1 MPGPAESWSLPNLTV
16 SATDARPFGG
26 FASRRFSLLH
36 GEIPPMPTADD
47 PLVLVA
53 RAEAAGLLSAT
64 AAANIRRW
72 LTEPPF
78 AAYRDR
84 LIQDIEAGNWKVL
97 DDAFFAVIEFGT
109 GGRRGKMYPVGTN
122 VLNNRTMA
130 ESARGLADY
139 IAKNKGADAPRS
151 CVIARDTRHNSPD
164 FARLCARVLAAA
176 GFQVYLF
183 PEPRSTPLL
192 SFAVRHLGCDGG
204 IMITASHNPPSDNGF
219 KYYDATGGQVIPP
232 DDAGIIECVK
242 AASDRAI
249 PEKPYS
255 EGLEDGSIVLAGP
268 EIDEAYIAAVVA
280 QSVSPARDVS
290 IVYTPLHGVGV
301 TSVAA
306 ALRAAGFDRITV
318 VESQSTPDGDFP
330 NVPGHVS

>member
-97 DDAFFAVIEFGT
+97 DDAFYAVIEFGT
-109 GGRRGKMYPVGTN
+109 GGRRGRMYPVGTN
-122 VLNNRTMA
+122 VLNDRTIG
-130 ESARGLADY
+130 ESARGLADF
-139 IAKNKGADAPRS
+139 
-151 CVIARDTRHNSPD
+151 VIARKGPGASASCVVAHDTRHRSEA
-164 FARLCARVLAAA
+164 FARRCATVMAAAGLPVYLFRGPPAAPPPPRPRPEAFARRCATVMAAA
-176 GFQVYLF
+176 GFRVYLF
-183 PEPRSTPLL
+183 RGPRSTPLL
-192 SFAVRHLGCDGG
+192 SFAVRHLHCDAG
-204 IMITASHNPPSDNGF
+204 IMITASHNPPADNGF
-219 KYYDATGGQVIPP
+219 KCYNEHGGQVIPP
-232 DDAGIIECVK
+232 DDG
-242 AASDRAI
+242 
-249 PEKPYS
+249 
-255 EGLEDGSIVLAGP
+255 
-268 EIDEAYIAAVVA
+268 
-280 QSVSPARDVS
+280 
-290 IVYTPLHGVGV
+290 
-301 TSVAA
+301 
-306 ALRAAGFDRITV
+306 
-318 VESQSTPDGDFP
+318 
-330 NVPGHVS
+330 